1 MECLRGH
8 PTAGALC
15 FFSKQEFVQLIK
27 HYIRGETSG
36 GHSGTGTCFPQEEVQ
51 ALLDNV
57 KSR

>member
-15 FFSKQEFVQLIK
+15 FFSKQELVQLIK

-36 GHSGTGTCFPQEEVQ
+36 GRNGTGMCSPPRRS
-51 ALLDNV
+51 A
-57 KSR
+57 SSA